1 MFLLV
6 FFVLV
11 LLGVQFFLIISLN
24 KKISQM
30 RIELDRQTRGLRAI
44 KMIMDMVGDRSKNRH
59 SQKTTV

>member
-30 RIELDRQTRGLRAI
+30 RMELDKQTRGLRAI